1 MASTAERRAAAAA
14 SDSPT
19 ERLLAA
25 ETGEVHLRL
34 MRGNAGDALIHVAT
48 LALLARLGLPARHI
62 VDDAALD
69 PAGKTIVVV
78 GGGNLV
84 PGYREAAGFL
94 ERVHAR
100 ARRVL
105 VLPSTIRGNQAL
117 LGALGPNVHLVCRE
131 AVSYAHVGRFA
142 TRAGCHLDHD
152 LALSLDARA
161 LLAQPPPPFP
171 WRALAAAGWRA
182 RARAVAAEVAA
193 RGLPRRE
200 VLRCFRLDG
209 ERAGPPPPPGNRDL
223 PALLEPP
230 AGDPA
235 ATRWSAHRL
244 LAILDRAAV
253 VHTDRLHV
261 AIGAALLGKR
271 VRLHPGCYDK
281 NRSVYEHS
289 LRARFPSVSFH
300 A

>member
-1 MASTAERRAAAAA
+1 MASTAELRAAAA
-14 SDSPT
+14 SGSPT

-48 LALLARLGLPARHI
+48 LALLARLGLPVRYI

-69 PAGKTIVVV
+69 PAGKTIVVA

-117 LGALGPNVHLVCRE
+117 LGALGPNVQLVCRE
-131 AVSYAHVGRFA
+131 AVSFAHVGRFA

-161 LLAQPPPPFP
+161 LLERPPPFP
-171 WRALAAAGWRA
+171 WRAVAAAGWRG
-182 RARAVAAEVAA
+182 RARAVVAELAA

-200 VLRCFRLDG
+200 VLRCFRLDA

-230 AGDPA
+230 AGHPA
-235 ATRWSAHRL
+235 AAQWSAHRL